1 MKYSIIRRI
10 GALALVVVASL
21 AFALPAVAAVRPD
34 DRSGLRGVGVA
45 SASQVRPDDRPG
57 FRGLSVTNVPTSV
70 RSDDRADFRG
80 IGVSDSAALRPDDRA
95 GFRGTDLLT
104 IAPTVAN
111 LHPDNG
117 FDWPAAGAGAG
128 SATALMLLL
137 TGAALILR
145 RNYRRAGTPA

>member
-1 MKYSIIRRI
+1 MNYSTMRRI
-10 GALALVVVASL
+10 GAPALVVVASL

-45 SASQVRPDDRPG
+45 SASP
-57 FRGLSVTNVPTSV
+57 VP
-70 RSDDRADFRG
+70 
-80 IGVSDSAALRPDDRA
+80 PDDRA

-104 IAPTVAN
+104 LAPTVAT

-117 FDWPAAGAGAG
+117 FDWAAAGAGAG